1 MGSATIHQMHI
12 VVIGTGYVGLVTGT
26 CLAEVGHKVT
36 CVDID
41 EQKIK
46 KLAAGDAPFY
56 EPNLGDLIRKN
67 QTAGRLE
74 FTVTLS
80 DAIGKPDAIFFALP
94 TPPNGDGEADL
105 SFVLT
110 AASDV
115 AKLLTRY
122 TIIVNKSTVPV
133 GTAQKVRDVF
143 AAQTDVPF
151 DIVSNPEFLREGF
164 AVSDFMNPDRI
175 VVGTSSP
182 KAKKIIEEVYL
193 PFTQNDV
200 PLIIMDEAS
209 SEMTK
214 YAANSFLA
222 TKISFMNEVANLSEL
237 VGADVDMVREGLG
250 LDERIGKRFLHAGI
264 GYGGSCFPK
273 DVLALH
279 KIANQYDYDFKILTA
294 VMDVNTRQKKII
306 VDKIVAR
313 YGENL
318 TGKTFALWGLAFKS
332 DTDDM
337 REAPSLDI
345 IRELLGRGAAIT
357 AYDPEAATNA
367 KQIIGDEITY
377 AKSAADALQGAD
389 ALVIATEWQE
399 FIAADIAL
407 IKKSLA
413 DKTVFDGR
421 NIFKLDDMKVAGL
434 TYISIGRRVINA

>member
-46 KLAAGDAPFY
+46 KLAAGNAPFY

-74 FTVTLS
+74 FTVTLR
-80 DAIGKPDAIFFALP
+80 DAVGTPDAIFFALP

-110 AASDV
+110 AANDV
-115 AKLLTRY
+115 AKLLTKY
-122 TIIVNKSTVPV
+122 TIIINKSTVPV
-133 GTAQKVRDVF
+133 GTAQKVRDVV
-143 AAQTDVPF
+143 AAQTDVLF

-164 AVSDFMNPDRI
+164 AVNDFMNPDRI
-175 VVGTSSP
+175 VVGTSSA
-182 KAKKIIEEVYL
+182 KAQKVIEEVYL

-200 PLIIMDEAS
+200 PLLVMDEAS

-237 VGADVDMVREGLG
+237 VGANVDMVREGLG

-279 KIANQYDYDFKILTA
+279 KISNHHDYDFKMLTA
-294 VMDVNTRQKKII
+294 VMDVNDRQKKVI

-318 TGKTFALWGLAFKS
+318 NGKTFALWGLAFKS

-345 IRELLGRGAAIT
+345 IRELRGRGAAIT
-357 AYDPEAATNA
+357 AYDPEAMANA
-367 KQIIGDEITY
+367 KRIIGDEITY
-377 AKSAADALQGAD
+377 AESATDALHGAD
-389 ALVIATEWQE
+389 ALIIATDWKE
-399 FIAADIAL
+399 FAAADIAVV
-407 IKKSLA
+407 KKSLA
-413 DKTVFDGR
+413 DKTIFDGR
-421 NIFKLDDMKVAGL
+421 NIFALDDMQAAGL
-434 TYISIGRRVINA
+434 TYISIGRKAINA